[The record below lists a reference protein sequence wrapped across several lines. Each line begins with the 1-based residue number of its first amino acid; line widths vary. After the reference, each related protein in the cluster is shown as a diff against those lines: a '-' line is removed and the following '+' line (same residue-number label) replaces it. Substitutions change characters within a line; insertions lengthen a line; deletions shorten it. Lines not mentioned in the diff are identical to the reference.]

1 MVLKVS
7 ISLPGDALITFEAS
21 EPQVFSEVASLV
33 LKELPLDLWELHK
46 ESTVPRKV
54 PKSGKNVI
62 SVVADRET
70 SRSGADGPDSSVS
83 LDSSDQPS
91 RATGAQEAFVQFCA
105 SVSPVGDMRRVVV
118 AIEGARRFLGK
129 EEVSEK
135 ELGPLFD
142 QAGWR
147 QPGNFL
153 QTLRNAS
160 RSKFQ
165 WLERVR
171 GKAGY
176 HTVTETGR
184 QTVIGP
190 NAG

>member
-21 EPQVFSEVASLV
+21 EPQVFSEVANLA
-33 LKELPLDLWELHK
+33 LKELPRDLWELHRG
-46 ESTVPRKV
+46 STVPV
-54 PKSGKNVI
+54 TVLESGKNVI
-62 SVVADRET
+62 SVVAGREE
-70 SRSGADGPDSSVS
+70 SGSGTNGPDSPVS
-83 LDSSDQPS
+83 LDSSNQPG
-91 RATGAQEAFVQFCA
+91 RTKGAEEAFAQFCA
-105 SVSPVGDMRRVVV
+105 SLSPVGDMRRVVV

-129 EEVSEK
+129 GEVSEK
-135 ELGPLFD
+135 ELGALFD
-142 QAGWR
+142 LAGWR
-147 QPGNFL
+147 KPGNFV

-184 QTVIGP
+184 QRVIGP